1 LRRRF
6 KYSTSSTARTA
17 SPTIVTVADMLASS
31 SWFLYSVR
39 ENVSFFTEKNQR
51 IPMPLP
57 DAAVIAR

>member
-1 LRRRF
+1 
-6 KYSTSSTARTA
+6 
-17 SPTIVTVADMLASS
+17 MLASS
-31 SWFLYSVR
+31 SWFLYSVG